1 MSCDIVLADG
11 SLAGDG
17 VAFYFVSILTGQTA
31 VDRRGFSCPLL
42 GPVREAG
49 MKIHGDFGI
58 KITSVF
64 LFGVVHQ
71 IRKTKA
77 CFNSYEEEHENA
89 T

>member
-1 MSCDIVLADG
+1 MAVR
-11 SLAGDG
+11 
-17 VAFYFVSILTGQTA
+17 YTFV
-31 VDRRGFSCPLL
+31 
-42 GPVREAG
+42 
-49 MKIHGDFGI
+49 GI

>member
-1 MSCDIVLADG
+1 MPCDIVLADG

-31 VDRRGFSCPLL
+31 VDRRAVNLIWHKNNL
-42 GPVREAG
+42 R
-49 MKIHGDFGI
+49 
-58 KITSVF
+58 F